1 MNKLHYDINELEQQY
16 SVLYQTLEQY
26 INQLENKVFELQS
39 FSDDKSSTSI
49 SLLAIKEKIDD
60 QAITNLKQMIDVFRE
75 IQIKL
80 NYAREYYSDYC
91 GNISLD
97 EEDLLPNIEYV
108 KRTIDYYED
117 LEYSLRLVPELNVIH
132 DVEQIKD
139 QLHELLVMYQQKL
152 DGMYL
157 FEDSIRHLFTNE
169 IEELKAIQA
178 NIEDMNSIS
187 ENGIFDLLAITM
199 SIKTNEG
206 ELTGQE
212 IQAKLNSMSLEEQE
226 KLIGISY
233 EDFKSIYTNQFG
245 FNEEEIE
252 MIWKVNAAIHI
263 KYPDSN
269 EADRMFNLLMGIINY
284 DDWKWTWVAG
294 KNEIT
299 DPINYMTKELGFSNE
314 FARQINYKVR
324 LHQGCQNVTVNINE
338 KDPEKVKN
346 FLNNYLNGTIDEE
359 SGQLLIKKYSEIMI
373 DIDIDDIA
381 KDMANDIITNGSN
394 SQYYQLWLNCCSTI
408 SNMQERTKGKS
419 DFSHQMIIAATLE
432 NKNLNPSYKNDAKW
446 QGDVFGV
453 PLIEADPSM
462 NEGDYIADLDAE
474 NIKTYKDKFNCTY
487 AEAMN
492 KYYNDL
498 SVNSDIRVDTFVI
511 AHPEYLDEC
520 FLTGLDNYCFA
531 NNIPLGIPTPYPA
544 PVAQSDYTERI
555 REEYMKLPDEEKI
568 EYLEPQVKNFVCCL
582 KTKSPTYK
590 DFSNVCPVF

>member
-39 FSDDKSSTSI
+39 FSDDKSSTSM

-60 QAITNLKQMIDVFRE
+60 QAITNLKQMIEVFKE
-75 IQIKL
+75 IQLKL

-97 EEDLLPNIEYV
+97 EDDLLQNIENV
-108 KRTIDYYED
+108 KRTINYYED

-139 QLHELLVMYQQKL
+139 KLHELLVMYQRKL

-212 IQAKLNSMSLEEQE
+212 IQAKLNSMSLKEQE
-226 KLIGISY
+226 QLIAISY

-263 KYPDSN
+263 KYPDSKK
-269 EADRMFNLLMGIINY
+269 ADKMFNILMGIINY
-284 DDWKWTWVAG
+284 DDWKWTIVSG
-294 KNEIT
+294 SKEIG

-324 LHQGCQNVTVNINE
+324 LHQGCQNVTVDINE
-338 KDPEKVKN
+338 TNPEIVKN
-346 FLNNYLNGTIDEE
+346 YLTKYLNGTIDEKT
-359 SGQLLIKKYSEIMI
+359 GQLLIENFTEE
-373 DIDIDDIA
+373 DIEKIV
-381 KDMANDIITNGSN
+381 KDIINNHSD
-394 SQYYQLWLNCCSTI
+394 SKYYQLWSHCCNTI
-408 SNMQERTKGKS
+408 SDMKRRTKGKS

-432 NKNLNPSYKNDAKW
+432 NPDVTQDVKNRAKW

-453 PLIEADPSM
+453 WLIGAKPSM

-474 NIKTYKDKFNCTY
+474 NIKTYKDKLNCTY

-498 SVNSDIRVDTFVI
+498 SVNSDIRVDTFVNT
-511 AHPEYLDEC
+511 HPEYLDEC
-520 FLTGLDNYCFA
+520 FIKGFDFSKYCET
-531 NNIPLGIPTPYPA
+531 NKKPMSIPSTYNQFKRLY
-544 PVAQSDYTERI
+544 DECFN
-555 REEYMKLPDEEKI
+555 EYMKLPDEEKI
-568 EYLEPQVKNFVCCL
+568 EYLKPHVKNFVCCL

>member
-75 IQIKL
+75 IQLKL
-80 NYAREYYSDYC
+80 NYAREYYSEYC

-97 EEDLLPNIEYV
+97 EDDLLQNIEYV
-108 KRTIDYYED
+108 KRTINYYED

-139 QLHELLVMYQQKL
+139 KLHELLGMYQQKL
-152 DGMYL
+152 DGMYQ
-157 FEDSIRHLFTNE
+157 FEDSIRHLFSNE
-169 IEELKAIQA
+169 IDELKAIQA
-178 NIEDMNSIS
+178 NIEDMNSID
-187 ENGIFDLLAITM
+187 ENGIFVLFPLTPYPKIFDD
-199 SIKTNEG
+199 
-206 ELTGQE
+206 ELRGKE
-212 IQAKLNSMSLEEQE
+212 IQAKLNSMSLAEQE

-252 MIWKVNAAIHI
+252 MIWKVNVAIHI

-269 EADRMFNLLMGIINY
+269 MFNLLMGIMNY
-284 DDWKWTWVAG
+284 GDLKWQIIAG
-294 KNEIT
+294 NVVII
-299 DPINYMTKELGFSNE
+299 DPIDYMTNELGFSNE
-314 FARQINYKVR
+314 FAHQINYKVR

-338 KDPEKVKN
+338 TNPDIVEKY
-346 FLNNYLNGTIDEE
+346 LNKYLNGTIDEA
-359 SGQLLIKKYSEIMI
+359 SGQLLITTYN
-373 DIDIDDIA
+373 
-381 KDMANDIITNGSN
+381 KDLEYLANDIIKNGSN
-394 SQYYQLWLNCCSTI
+394 SEYYQLWLDCCSTI

-432 NKNLNPSYKNDAKW
+432 NAAVIPPIKALAKW

-453 PLIEADPSM
+453 PVLGVEPSM

-474 NIKTYKDKFNCTY
+474 NIKTYKDKLNCTY

-498 SVNSDIRVDTFVI
+498 SVNSDIRVDTFVNT
-511 AHPEYLDEC
+511 HPEYLDEC
-520 FLTGLDNYCFA
+520 FRTGFGNYCKTNKIPMA
-531 NNIPLGIPTPYPA
+531 NA
-544 PVAQSDYTERI
+544 
-555 REEYMKLPDEEKI
+555 EEKKYMKLPDEEKF

>member
-26 INQLENKVFELQS
+26 INQMENKVFELQS

-97 EEDLLPNIEYV
+97 EEDLLQNIEYV
-108 KRTIDYYED
+108 KRTINYYED
-117 LEYSLRLVPELNVIH
+117 LEYTLRLVPELDVIH

-139 QLHELLVMYQQKL
+139 KLHELLGMYQQKL
-152 DGMYL
+152 DGMYQ

-252 MIWKVNAAIHI
+252 MIWKVNVAIHI
-263 KYPDSN
+263 KCPDSN
-269 EADRMFNLLMGIINY
+269 KADRNFNLLMGRMNY
-284 DDWKWTWVAG
+284 DDWKWTSIDG
-294 KNEIT
+294 EIT

-338 KDPEKVKN
+338 TNPEIVKN
-346 FLNNYLNGTIDEE
+346 YLTNYLNGTIDEKT
-359 SGQLLIKKYSEIMI
+359 GQLLIKNFTE
-373 DIDIDDIA
+373 DDIE
-381 KDMANDIITNGSN
+381 KIVKDIIKNGSN
-394 SQYYQLWLNCCSTI
+394 SKYYQLWLDCCNTI
-408 SNMQERTKGKS
+408 SDMKKRTEGKS

-432 NKNLNPSYKNDAKW
+432 NPEVPQDVKNNAKW

-453 PLIEADPSM
+453 WLIGAKPSM
-462 NEGDYIADLDAE
+462 NEGDYAADLDAE
-474 NIKTYKDKFNCTY
+474 NIKTYKDNLNCTY

-498 SVNSDIRVDTFVI
+498 SVNSDIRVDTFVNT
-511 AHPEYLDEC
+511 HPEYLDEC
-520 FLTGLDNYCFA
+520 FKKGFDFNKYCET
-531 NNIPLGIPTPYPA
+531 NNKLMSIPTPYPE
-544 PVAQSDYTERI
+544 AQTNYYNSLFNACFD
-555 REEYMKLPDEEKI
+555 EYMKLPDEEKI
-568 EYLEPQVKNFVCCL
+568 EYLLPDVKNFVCCL
-582 KTKSPTYK
+582 KTKSATYH
-590 DFSNVCPVF
+590 DFSNVCPVFQGGKK

>member
-26 INQLENKVFELQS
+26 INQMENKVFELQS

-60 QAITNLKQMIDVFRE
+60 QAITNLKQIIDVFRE

-97 EEDLLPNIEYV
+97 EEDLLQNIEYV
-108 KRTIDYYED
+108 KRTIDYYND

-139 QLHELLVMYQQKL
+139 KLHKLLVMYQQKL
-152 DGMYL
+152 DGMYQ
-157 FEDSIRHLFTNE
+157 FEDCIRHLFSNE

-178 NIEDMNSIS
+178 NIEDINSID
-187 ENGIFDLLAITM
+187 EKGIFVLLENTM
-199 SIKTNEG
+199 LMSTNG
-206 ELTGQE
+206 EELRGKE
-212 IQAKLNSMSLEEQE
+212 IQAKLNAMSLEEQE

-233 EDFKSIYTNQFG
+233 EEFKSIYTNQFG

-252 MIWKVNAAIHI
+252 MIWKVDVAIHI
-263 KYPDSN
+263 KYPDSDK
-269 EADRMFNLLMGIINY
+269 ADRNFNLLMGRMNY
-284 DDWKWTWVAG
+284 DDWKWTWIDG
-294 KNEIT
+294 EIT
-299 DPINYMTKELGFSNE
+299 DPINYMTEELGFSNE

-324 LHQGCQNVTVNINE
+324 LHQGCQYVPVNILE
-338 KDPEKVKN
+338 TDPETVIN
-346 FLNNYLNGTIDEE
+346 YLTNYLNGTIDERT
-359 SGQLLIKKYSEIMI
+359 GQLLITTYNM
-373 DIDIDDIA
+373 DIEYIA
-381 KDMANDIITNGSN
+381 NEIITKGSN
-394 SQYYQLWLNCCSTI
+394 SEYYQLWLDCCNTI
-408 SNMQERTKGKS
+408 SDMKKRTEGKN
-419 DFSHQMIIAATLE
+419 DFSHQMIIAATLD
-432 NKNLNPSYKNDAKW
+432 NKNLDPGLKNNAKW

-453 PLIEADPSM
+453 PPIEAKPSM
-462 NEGDYIADLDAE
+462 NEGDYVADLDAE
-474 NIKTYKDKFNCTY
+474 NIKTYKDKLNCTY

-498 SVNSDIRVDTFVI
+498 SVNSDIRVDTFVN

-520 FLTGLDNYCFA
+520 FLAGLDNYYIT
-531 NNIPLGIPTPYPA
+531 NNIPMGIPTPYAA
-544 PVAQSDYTERI
+544 PVAQNDYTERI
-555 REEYMKLPDEEKI
+555 RDEYMKLPDEEKF
-568 EYLEPQVKNFVCCL
+568 EYLDPHVKNFVYCL

-590 DFSNVCPVF
+590 EFDFSNACPVF

>member
-26 INQLENKVFELQS
+26 IKQLENKVFELQS

-49 SLLAIKEKIDD
+49 SLLAIKQKIDD

-80 NYAREYYSDYC
+80 NYAKEYYSDYC

-97 EEDLLPNIEYV
+97 EDDFLQNIEYV
-108 KRTIDYYED
+108 KRTSDYYED

-139 QLHELLVMYQQKL
+139 KLHELLVMYQHKL

-178 NIEDMNSIS
+178 NIEDMNSIG
-187 ENGIFDLLAITM
+187 ENGIFVLLDNTM
-199 SIKTNEG
+199 SIKTNDE

-212 IQAKLNSMSLEEQE
+212 IQAKLNAMSLEEQE

-233 EDFKSIYTNQFG
+233 EEFKSIYTNQFG
-245 FNEEEIE
+245 FNDKEIE
-252 MIWKVNAAIHI
+252 MIWKVNVAIHI

-269 EADRMFNLLMGIINY
+269 KADRNFNLLMGRMNY
-284 DDWKWTWVAG
+284 DDWKWSWIDG
-294 KNEIT
+294 EIT

-338 KDPEKVKN
+338 KDRDKVKN
-346 FLNNYLNGTIDEE
+346 FLNKYLNGTIDEKT
-359 SGQLLIKKYSEIMI
+359 GQLLIKNFTEE
-373 DIDIDDIA
+373 DIEKIA
-381 KDMANDIITNGSN
+381 KDITDNGSK
-394 SQYYQLWLNCCSTI
+394 SEYYQLWSDCCNTI
-408 SNMQERTKGKS
+408 SDMKRRTEGKS

-432 NKNLNPSYKNDAKW
+432 NPEVPQDVKNNAKW

-453 PLIEADPSM
+453 WLIGAKPSM
-462 NEGDYIADLDAE
+462 NEGDYAADLDAE
-474 NIKTYKDKFNCTY
+474 NIKTYKDKLNCTY

-492 KYYNDL
+492 KYYSDL
-498 SVNSDIRVDTFVI
+498 SVNSDIRVDTFVNT
-511 AHPEYLDEC
+511 HPEYLDEC
-520 FLTGLDNYCFA
+520 FEKGFDFNKYCETNNKLMSIPAAPGAPNNYFEMLFDQCF
-531 NNIPLGIPTPYPA
+531 
-544 PVAQSDYTERI
+544 D
-555 REEYMKLPDEEKI
+555 EYMKLPDEEKI
-568 EYLEPQVKNFVCCL
+568 EYLKPHAKNFVCCL

>member
-26 INQLENKVFELQS
+26 INQLENKVIELQS

-49 SLLAIKEKIDD
+49 SLLAIKEKIDG
-60 QAITNLKQMIDVFRE
+60 QAITNLKQMIEVFRE

-80 NYAREYYSDYC
+80 NYAREYYSEYC

-97 EEDLLPNIEYV
+97 EEDLLQNIEYV
-108 KRTIDYYED
+108 KRTIDYYDD

-139 QLHELLVMYQQKL
+139 KLHELLVMYQQKL
-152 DGMYL
+152 DGMYQ

-233 EDFKSIYTNQFG
+233 EDFKSIYTSQFG

-252 MIWKVNAAIHI
+252 MIWKVNVAIHI
-263 KYPDSN
+263 KCPDSN
-269 EADRMFNLLMGIINY
+269 KADRNFNLLMGRMNY
-284 DDWKWTWVAG
+284 DDWKWTSIDG
-294 KNEIT
+294 EIT

-324 LHQGCQNVTVNINE
+324 LHQGCQNVTVDINE
-338 KDPEKVKN
+338 KNQEKVKN
-346 FLNNYLNGTIDEE
+346 FLSNYLNGTIDEKT
-359 SGQLLIKKYSEIMI
+359 GQLLIKNFTEE
-373 DIDIDDIA
+373 DIEKIA
-381 KDMANDIITNGSN
+381 KDITDNGGKSE
-394 SQYYQLWLNCCSTI
+394 YYQLWSDCCNTI

-432 NKNLNPSYKNDAKW
+432 NKNLDSSTKNNAKW

-474 NIKTYKDKFNCTY
+474 NIKTYKDKLNCTY
-487 AEAMN
+487 SEAMN

-498 SVNSDIRVDTFVI
+498 SVNSDIRVDTFVNT
-511 AHPEYLDEC
+511 HPEYLDEC
-520 FLTGLDNYCFA
+520 FKKGFDFFKYCET
-531 NNIPLGIPTPYPA
+531 NKKRIPSTYNQFKRLY
-544 PVAQSDYTERI
+544 DEYFN
-555 REEYMKLPDEEKI
+555 EYMKLPDEEKI
-568 EYLEPQVKNFVCCL
+568 EFLKPHAKNFVCCL

>member
-26 INQLENKVFELQS
+26 IKQLENKVFELQS

-49 SLLAIKEKIDD
+49 SLLAIKQKIDD

-80 NYAREYYSDYC
+80 NYAKEYYSDYC

-97 EEDLLPNIEYV
+97 EDDFLQNIEYV
-108 KRTIDYYED
+108 KRTSDYYED

-139 QLHELLVMYQQKL
+139 KLHELLRMYKQKL

-157 FEDSIRHLFTNE
+157 FEDSIHNLFTNE
-169 IEELKAIQA
+169 IEELREIQA
-178 NIEDMNSIS
+178 NIEDMNSIG
-187 ENGIFDLLAITM
+187 ENGIFVLLASTM
-199 SIKTNEG
+199 SIKTNNE

-212 IQAKLNSMSLEEQE
+212 IQAKLNSMSLDEQE

-245 FNEEEIE
+245 FNEEELE
-252 MIWKVNAAIHI
+252 MIWKVNVAIHI

-269 EADRMFNLLMGIINY
+269 KADRNFNLLMGRMNY
-284 DDWKWTWVAG
+284 DDWKWSWIDG
-294 KNEIT
+294 EIT

-338 KDPEKVKN
+338 KDRDKVKN
-346 FLNNYLNGTIDEE
+346 FLNKYLNGTIDEKT
-359 SGQLLIKKYSEIMI
+359 GQLLIKNFTEE
-373 DIDIDDIA
+373 DIEKIA
-381 KDMANDIITNGSN
+381 KDITDNGSK
-394 SQYYQLWLNCCSTI
+394 SEYYQLWSDCCNTI
-408 SNMQERTKGKS
+408 SDMKRRTEGKS

-432 NKNLNPSYKNDAKW
+432 NPEVPQDVKNNAKW

-453 PLIEADPSM
+453 WLIGAKPSM
-462 NEGDYIADLDAE
+462 NEGDYAADLDAE
-474 NIKTYKDKFNCTY
+474 NIKTYKDKLNCTY

-492 KYYNDL
+492 KYYSDL
-498 SVNSDIRVDTFVI
+498 SVNSDIRVDTFVNT
-511 AHPEYLDEC
+511 HPEYLDEC
-520 FLTGLDNYCFA
+520 FEKGFDFNKYCETNNKLMSIPAAPGAPNNYFEMLFDQCF
-531 NNIPLGIPTPYPA
+531 
-544 PVAQSDYTERI
+544 D
-555 REEYMKLPDEEKI
+555 EYMKLPDEEKI
-568 EYLEPQVKNFVCCL
+568 EYLKPHAKNFVCCL

>member
-39 FSDDKSSTSI
+39 FSDDKSSTSEA
-49 SLLAIKEKIDD
+49 LLAIKEKIDD

-80 NYAREYYSDYC
+80 NYAKEYYSDYC

-97 EEDLLPNIEYV
+97 EDDLLQNIEYV

-139 QLHELLVMYQQKL
+139 KLHELLVMYQQKL

-157 FEDSIRHLFTNE
+157 FEDSIRHLFSKE

-178 NIEDMNSIS
+178 DIEDMNSIS

-206 ELTGQE
+206 ELSGQE

-252 MIWKVNAAIHI
+252 MIWKVNVAIHI

-269 EADRMFNLLMGIINY
+269 KADNMFNLLMGIINY
-284 DDWKWTWVAG
+284 DDWKWAKIAG
-294 KNEIT
+294 NNEIEN
-299 DPINYMTKELGFSNE
+299 PINYITKELGFSNE

-324 LHQGCQNVTVNINE
+324 LHQGCQNVIVDINE
-338 KDPEKVKN
+338 KDQEKVKN
-346 FLNNYLNGTIDEE
+346 FLSNYLNGTIDEKT
-359 SGQLLIKKYSEIMI
+359 GQLLIKNFTKE
-373 DIDIDDIA
+373 DIEKIA
-381 KDMANDIITNGSN
+381 KDITDNGGKSE
-394 SQYYQLWLNCCSTI
+394 YYQLWSDCCNTI
-408 SNMQERTKGKS
+408 SDMKRRTEGKS

-432 NKNLNPSYKNDAKW
+432 NKNLDSSFKNNAKW

-474 NIKTYKDKFNCTY
+474 NIKTYKDKLNCTY
-487 AEAMN
+487 SEAMN

-498 SVNSDIRVDTFVI
+498 SVNSDIRVDTFVNT
-511 AHPEYLDEC
+511 HPEYLDEC
-520 FLTGLDNYCFA
+520 FIEGFDFGKYRETNKKNNLSSYISLYYECF
-531 NNIPLGIPTPYPA
+531 N
-544 PVAQSDYTERI
+544 
-555 REEYMKLPDEEKI
+555 EYMKLPDEEKI
-568 EYLEPQVKNFVCCL
+568 EYLKPHVKNFVCCL

>member
-16 SVLYQTLEQY
+16 NVLYQTLEQY
-26 INQLENKVFELQS
+26 INQMENKVFELQS
-39 FSDDKSSTSI
+39 FSDDKSSTSM

-97 EEDLLPNIEYV
+97 EEDLLQNIEYV

-139 QLHELLVMYQQKL
+139 KLHELLVMYQHKL

-178 NIEDMNSIS
+178 NIEDMNSIG
-187 ENGIFDLLAITM
+187 ENGIFVLLDNTM
-199 SIKTNEG
+199 SIKTNDE

-212 IQAKLNSMSLEEQE
+212 IQAKLNAMSLEEQE

-233 EDFKSIYTNQFG
+233 EEFKSIYTNQFG
-245 FNEEEIE
+245 FNDKEIE
-252 MIWKVNAAIHI
+252 MIWKVNVAIHI

-269 EADRMFNLLMGIINY
+269 KADRNFNLLMGRMIY
-284 DDWKWTWVAG
+284 DDWKWTSIDG
-294 KNEIT
+294 EIT

-314 FARQINYKVR
+314 FTRQINYKVR

-346 FLNNYLNGTIDEE
+346 FLSNYLNGTIDEKT
-359 SGQLLIKKYSEIMI
+359 GQLLITTCNKGIEYI
-373 DIDIDDIA
+373 
-381 KDMANDIITNGSN
+381 ANDITTNGSK
-394 SQYYQLWLNCCSTI
+394 SEYYQLWLDCCNTI
-408 SNMQERTKGKS
+408 SDMKKRTEGKN

-432 NKNLNPSYKNDAKW
+432 NENLDTRIKNNAKW

-453 PLIEADPSM
+453 DLVEADPSM
-462 NEGDYIADLDAE
+462 NEGDYAADLDAE
-474 NIKTYKDKFNCTY
+474 NIKTYKDNLNCTY

-498 SVNSDIRVDTFVI
+498 SVNSDIRVDTFVNT
-511 AHPEYLDEC
+511 HPEYLDEC
-520 FLTGLDNYCFA
+520 FKKGFDFNKYCET
-531 NNIPLGIPTPYPA
+531 NNKLMSIPTPYPE
-544 PVAQSDYTERI
+544 AQTNYYNSLFNECFDK
-555 REEYMKLPDEEKI
+555 YMKLPDEEKI
-568 EYLEPQVKNFVCCL
+568 EYLEPHAKNFVCCL

>member
-60 QAITNLKQMIDVFRE
+60 QAITNLKQMIEVFRE

-97 EEDLLPNIEYV
+97 EEDLLQNIEYV

-139 QLHELLVMYQQKL
+139 KLHELLVMYQHKL

-157 FEDSIRHLFTNE
+157 FEDSIRHLFSNE
-169 IEELKAIQA
+169 IEELKIIQA
-178 NIEDMNSIS
+178 NIEDMNSIG
-187 ENGIFDLLAITM
+187 ENGIFVLFPTTPYPKIFDD
-199 SIKTNEG
+199 
-206 ELTGQE
+206 ELRGKE
-212 IQAKLNSMSLEEQE
+212 IQSKLNSMSLVEQE

-252 MIWKVNAAIHI
+252 MIWKVNVAIHI

-269 EADRMFNLLMGIINY
+269 MFNLLMGIMNY
-284 DDWKWTWVAG
+284 GDLKWTIIAG
-294 KNEIT
+294 NMVIT
-299 DPINYMTKELGFSNE
+299 DPIDYMTNELGFSNE

-324 LHQGCQNVTVNINE
+324 LHQGCQNVTVNFNE
-338 KDPEKVKN
+338 TNPETVKKY
-346 FLNNYLNGTIDEE
+346 LTNYLNGTIDEKT
-359 SGQLLIKKYSEIMI
+359 GQLLITTCNKGIEYI
-373 DIDIDDIA
+373 
-381 KDMANDIITNGSN
+381 ANDITTNGSN
-394 SQYYQLWLNCCSTI
+394 SEYYQLWLDCCNTI

-432 NKNLNPSYKNDAKW
+432 NAAVIPPIKALAKW

-453 PLIEADPSM
+453 PVLGVDPSM

-474 NIKTYKDKFNCTY
+474 NIKTYKDKLNCTY
-487 AEAMN
+487 EEAMN

-498 SVNSDIRVDTFVI
+498 SMNSDVRVDTFVN
-511 AHPEYLDEC
+511 AHPEYLDQC
-520 FLTGLDNYCFA
+520 FETGFGNYCKT
-531 NNIPLGIPTPYPA
+531 NKIPMAYA
-544 PVAQSDYTERI
+544 EKKK
-555 REEYMKLPDEEKI
+555 YMKLPDEEKI
-568 EYLEPQVKNFVCCL
+568 EYLDPHVKNFVCCL
-582 KTKSPTYK
+582 KTKSSTYH
-590 DFSNVCPVF
+590 DFSNVCPVFQGGKK